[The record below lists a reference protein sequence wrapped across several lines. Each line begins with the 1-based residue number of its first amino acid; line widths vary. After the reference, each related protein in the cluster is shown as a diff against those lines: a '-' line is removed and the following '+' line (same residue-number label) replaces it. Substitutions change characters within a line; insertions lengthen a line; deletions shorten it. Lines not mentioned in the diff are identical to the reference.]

1 MLQTMKYLGRA
12 ALLSSYI
19 LATSFMA
26 GCNPY
31 ESPKKIEKEPVKQ
44 EQVCSVDS
52 LVEQNYSASESS
64 VIFTINEPEPQ
75 IQSESPTNH
84 PYLENIQTPTQQAVL
99 PEIPPIIKTDSL
111 EGKITKT
118 SEYQTSEDV
127 TNPGSVSDPNMFCA
141 WNYIQSSGEFTGE
154 GTLYLRNDGIESRNK
169 FEWKVADLLT
179 LTAPGGWSHTYDSA
193 TDLVTLTGTALTQGN
208 NIIVPFT
215 FNQTNKELALGNLNY
230 YGGDTSGVLNN
241 VRYVKDVQAQPTSK
255 GTIFKFS

>member
-1 MLQTMKYLGRA
+1 MAYENQDIVPVADYSRRMFLKLASLTGLA
-12 ALLSSYI
+12 ALV
-19 LATSFMA
+19 T
-26 GCNPY
+26 
-31 ESPKKIEKEPVKQ
+31 KEARA
-44 EQVCSVDS
+44 E
-52 LVEQNYSASESS
+52 
-64 VIFTINEPEPQ
+64 
-75 IQSESPTNH
+75 
-84 PYLENIQTPTQQAVL
+84 
-99 PEIPPIIKTDSL
+99 
-111 EGKITKT
+111 
-118 SEYQTSEDV
+118 V

-154 GTLYLRNDGIESRNK
+154 GTLYLRNDGTESRNK